1 MDCYEKKIGNNSIIR
16 YIFDGSHITIQEYIL
31 RNGKPIK
38 NYSLSKYDDYGFN
51 GHIFIESKDVN
62 VLEKVNNLSFTVSV
76 SHPLYIPLL
85 NLLNGDDE
93 LIIDDDY
100 TKDLNK
106 KYMLIKRKKDKIY
119 LSFVNN
125 LEKDELLYK
134 FFVFIKNIMFD
145 SRSKIDYMNKDT
157 KDRLYLFFKEIDDIF
172 KNPYHQLTLLEYLV
186 NNYKIDDLE
195 IKKYKKDI
203 KEYIKKV

>member
-1 MDCYEKKIGNNSIIR
+1 MDCYEKKIGKNSIIR
-16 YIFDGSHITIQEYIL
+16 YIIDGSHITIQEYIL
-31 RNGKPIK
+31 KNGNPIK

-62 VLEKVNNLSFTVSV
+62 VLEKVNNLSFTISV

-134 FFVFIKNIMFD
+134 FFVFIKI
-145 SRSKIDYMNKDT
+145 
-157 KDRLYLFFKEIDDIF
+157 
-172 KNPYHQLTLLEYLV
+172 
-186 NNYKIDDLE
+186 
-195 IKKYKKDI
+195 
-203 KEYIKKV
+203 